1 MGPTLAALLGA
12 TFGVVLPAEISRYR
26 RDKKAKKEKKR
37 YEEGKGS
44 KDTDALLDLE
54 YELSKEMGYPPD
66 ERSILE
72 KFLEYKATGR
82 LKPDYTKTWAERQDR
97 PWIQRESWFYRNKGG
112 ELGID
117 NSGQVKKKRKRSKKK
132 PRGWGKARYG
142 SK

>member
-1 MGPTLAALLGA
+1 MGPTLAALLA
-12 TFGVVLPAEISRYR
+12 TGFGIVLPGEISKYR

-66 ERSILE
+66 ERSMLE

-82 LKPDYTKTWAERQDR
+82 LKPDYTKTWAERQEAKKDK
-97 PWIQRESWFYRNKGG
+97 PWILRSKGG